1 LINWGFG
8 VLGFWG
14 FGVNWGWLG
23 LVGVGWGW
31 LGLGPII
38 LHFATYFFK

>member
-1 LINWGFG
+1 MGFWGFG

-14 FGVNWGWLG
+14 FGVGWGWLG